1 MTAKKLNVIREALN
15 IFDKFKVNVE
25 HIPTSNDSFGVIVES
40 KSVEKIVFDIILELK
55 KIVGVTQVEVDNDI
69 ALVAVVG
76 RNMVLKPGISG
87 TIFSI
92 FGNNNINIKTIAQST
107 NELSIIAGVAN
118 QDFEKSIQAIYDA
131 VKN

>member
-1 MTAKKLNVIREALN
+1 
-15 IFDKFKVNVE
+15 
-25 HIPTSNDSFGVIVES
+25 
-40 KSVEKIVFDIILELK
+40 
-55 KIVGVTQVEVDNDI
+55 
-69 ALVAVVG
+69 
-76 RNMVLKPGISG
+76 MVLKPGISG
-87 TIFSI
+87 TILSI